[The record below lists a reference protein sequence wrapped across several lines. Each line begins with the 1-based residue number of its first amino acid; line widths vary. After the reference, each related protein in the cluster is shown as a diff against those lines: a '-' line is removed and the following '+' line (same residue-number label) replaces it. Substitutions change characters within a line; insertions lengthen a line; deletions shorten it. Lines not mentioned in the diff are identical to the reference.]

1 MKKLIKLKLN
11 QLCNSELKKREMNTI
26 KGGKCCVC
34 GCRGISSDWD
44 NGNANVAHGYEPADG
59 MGGYGRKYVILE
71 ELKNKESLTTP
82 LNKLLQKTIYYSE
95 RSKEFLRSYIAS
107 ASKFFTFVQNYAN
120 KKHS

>member
-1 MKKLIKLKLN
+1 MSISHKCGQNINSFYYELN

-59 MGGYGRKYVILE
+59 MGGMGG
-71 ELKNKESLTTP
+71 SM
-82 LNKLLQKTIYYSE
+82 
-95 RSKEFLRSYIAS
+95 
-107 ASKFFTFVQNYAN
+107 
-120 KKHS
+120 

>member
-1 MKKLIKLKLN
+1 MIAINVDKILIRFTMKKLIKLKLN

-59 MGGYGRKYVILE
+59 MGGMGG
-71 ELKNKESLTTP
+71 SM
-82 LNKLLQKTIYYSE
+82 
-95 RSKEFLRSYIAS
+95 
-107 ASKFFTFVQNYAN
+107 
-120 KKHS
+120 